1 MKRKGLTLVELM
13 VVLAIVALLLPV
25 GAWGMAQ
32 RRQAEQWR
40 AVAGA
45 LEGLLRAGGQIA
57 RSSGREVRL
66 AVAGGAAYLEQDGLP
81 LHLGVRASAGGRTA
95 APHLRV
101 ELLPGMSLSP
111 GGLRW
116 RASGRVEGPHELTLL
131 WGGRSRTYAVSEWG
145 EVEVR

>member
-1 MKRKGLTLVELM
+1 MGTREGLTLVELM

-40 AVAGA
+40 AATGA
-45 LEGLLRAGGQIA
+45 LEGLLRTGAQVA

-66 AVAGGAAYLEQDGLP
+66 VVAAGAVYLEQDGLP
-81 LHLGVRASAGGRTA
+81 LHLAAGRVA

-116 RASGRVEGPHELTLL
+116 RASGRAEGVRELTLL
-131 WGGRSRTYAVSEWG
+131 WGGRSRTYAVSGWG
-145 EVEVR
+145 EVR

>member
-40 AVAGA
+40 AAAGA

-81 LHLGVRASAGGRTA
+81 LHLTAGRVT

-116 RASGRVEGPHELTLL
+116 RPSGRAEGPHELTLL

>member
-1 MKRKGLTLVELM
+1 MTRKGLTLVELM

-25 GAWGMAQ
+25 GAWGVAQ

-40 AVAGA
+40 AAAGA

-81 LHLGVRASAGGRTA
+81 LHLGDRPLAGGRTA

-111 GGLRW
+111 GGGLRW
-116 RASGRVEGPHELTLL
+116 RASGRVEGPRELTLA
-131 WGGRSRTYAVSEWG
+131 WGGRSRTYAVSGWG
-145 EVEVR
+145 EVR